1 MPRSISLVITSLF
14 TSLFASLAFAVNA
27 GAASLTNESLIG
39 NWVVNEGKCTD
50 ANAEFLIFQKNGA
63 VESVREGKLDAL
75 GFWTLSDDNI
85 DVDVLAAPSFFKER
99 FKELKDASVGYQ
111 QFHITIAAF
120 DIAADRFQ
128 GIGVLGEQVR
138 RGKFARCKS

>member
-1 MPRSISLVITSLF
+1 MLHGTTLVITSL
-14 TSLFASLAFAVNA
+14 LGSLAFAVNA
-27 GAASLTNESLIG
+27 GAASLTNESLVG

-50 ANAEFLIFQKNGA
+50 ANAEFLIFRKSGA
-63 VESVREGKLDAL
+63 VESVRDGKADAL
-75 GFWTLSDDNI
+75 GFWTLSNDNI
-85 DVDVLAAPSFFKER
+85 SVDVLAPPSFFKER
-99 FKELKDASVGYQ
+99 FKELKDASIGYQ

-120 DIAADRFQ
+120 DIAADSFQ

>member
-1 MPRSISLVITSLF
+1 MPRGTSLVITSLF
-14 TSLFASLAFAVNA
+14 ASLVFAVNA
-27 GAASLTNESLIG
+27 GAASLTNESLVG

-63 VESVREGKLDAL
+63 VESMRDGKLDAL

-85 DVDVLAAPSFFKER
+85 GVDVLAPPSFFKER

-120 DIAADRFQ
+120 DIAADSFQ

>member
-1 MPRSISLVITSLF
+1 MPRGTSLVI

-63 VESVREGKLDAL
+63 LESIRDGKLDAL

-85 DVDVLAAPSFFKER
+85 DVDVLAPPSFFKER

-111 QFHITIAAF
+111 QFHVTIAAF
-120 DIAADRFQ
+120 DIAADSFQ